1 MDRNGNKVPWYRR
14 LAVRITLFLSIAL
27 LPVGLISVVQTRRV
41 TTEAQAN
48 TELTL
53 LTLTEKAVFDEQL
66 TIEHAFGAAQAL
78 STFSDLFTTVPAT
91 CQNYLK
97 KYVAG
102 SKTYIFAGVMP
113 PSGMMTCSSSGET
126 LDYSGIPKVQEMIKN
141 GLPTVQLN
149 DGGPDGKTPIITVSQ
164 PFFVGE
170 NLAGFIV
177 ISMPHERLQLETANT
192 AINGLVALATFTAE
206 GTVLTS
212 TRELQKTVQELPP
225 GIPPVSLTRKGK
237 QSFSA
242 RNSMGE
248 PRVYTVVPIVDRT
261 VYALGIWDEDKLRT
275 LQSTNP
281 VSPALFPL
289 LMWLV
294 SLMVAIFAVH
304 RLVLRHVRR
313 LGRQMRR
320 FARDRHLP
328 DDPEAGDMSAELV
341 DMQNNFMAMAHG
353 IMADEAELEDTVRS
367 KNVLIKEVHHRV
379 KNNLQLIASI
389 MNIQIR
395 NTKNPE
401 TKAVVQRLQDR
412 VLSLAT
418 IHRDLYQSQDVGR
431 VNVGLLLREIIAK
444 NLDVA
449 NDNGSSVTSEIDID
463 DIALYPD
470 QAVPLSLLASEGISN
485 AVKYLSPDVHGK
497 TWINVSLKNIDGGYA
512 ELKISN
518 STDHKTD
525 LESTGLGSLLTRAF
539 VLQLGAEIETDVEPD
554 RYAMAVRFRVADF
567 VPEPTDF

>member
-1 MDRNGNKVPWYRR
+1 MDSNRNKIPWYRR
-14 LAVRITLFLSIAL
+14 LAVRIILFLSIAL

-66 TIEHAFGAAQAL
+66 AIEHAFGAAQAL
-78 STFSDLFTTVPAT
+78 STFSDLFVTVPAT

-97 KYVAG
+97 KYIAG
-102 SKTYIFAGVMP
+102 SKAYIFAGVMP
-113 PSGMMTCSSSGET
+113 LSGIMTCSSSDET
-126 LDYSGIPKVQEMIKN
+126 LDYSGIPKVEDMIKR

-164 PFFVGE
+164 PFFVGG

-177 ISMPHERLQLETANT
+177 ISMPHERLRLQTANT

-225 GIPPVSLTRKGK
+225 G
-237 QSFSA
+237 
-242 RNSMGE
+242 E

-261 VYALGIWDEDKLRT
+261 VYALGIWDEGKLRT

-289 LMWLV
+289 LMWAV

-313 LGRQMRR
+313 LGHQMRR
-320 FARDRHLP
+320 FARDRNLP
-328 DDPEAGDMSAELV
+328 DEPEAGDMSAELLE
-341 DMQNNFMAMAHG
+341 MQNNFMEMAHG
-353 IMADEAELEDTVRS
+353 IMADEAVLEDTVRS

-395 NTKNPE
+395 NTKNLE

-431 VNVGLLLREIIAK
+431 VNVGVLLREIITK

-449 NDNGSSVTSEIDID
+449 NDTGAMATSEINID
-463 DIALYPD
+463 DVPLYPD

-485 AVKYLSPDVHGK
+485 AVKYLSSDAHGK
-497 TWINVSLKNIDGGYA
+497 TWINVSLKNLDAGYVV
-512 ELKISN
+512 LKISN

-525 LESTGLGSLLTRAF
+525 LESTGLGSMLTRAF

-567 VPEPTDF
+567 IPEPTDF